1 MVLRNLYFIQ
11 QTKSSHVVLLV
22 ANWTPW
28 LTGIIY
34 NGFRNPVGSLVL
46 SLGIFVGCRFY
57 EVFNSF
63 SLFLFY
69 GLLSS
74 GRTWSNFLGY
84 YCFSSWGEDDP
95 RFLKYCCLILIFR
108 MTNSHVHNYSYFQ
121 LSKLNLNLIWPL
133 QIYILS
139 ASYPSQNNE
148 RLYIRALGM
157 SNLSLSELF
166 QLDFRTNSMVC
177 YL

>member
-11 QTKSSHVVLLV
+11 QTKSSHVVMLV

-34 NGFRNPVGSLVL
+34 NGFRNLVGSLVL
-46 SLGIFVGCRFY
+46 SLGIFVGCRFS

-95 RFLKYCCLILIFR
+95 RFLKYCCIILIFR

-121 LSKLNLNLIWPL
+121 LSKLNLNLIKFNL
-133 QIYILS
+133 TITNIYSVRFLPKPEQWT
-139 ASYPSQNNE
+139 A
-148 RLYIRALGM
+148 LYTCAKDVEFV
-157 SNLSLSELF
+157 SF
-166 QLDFRTNSMVC
+166 WAFSMRFWN
-177 YL
+177 